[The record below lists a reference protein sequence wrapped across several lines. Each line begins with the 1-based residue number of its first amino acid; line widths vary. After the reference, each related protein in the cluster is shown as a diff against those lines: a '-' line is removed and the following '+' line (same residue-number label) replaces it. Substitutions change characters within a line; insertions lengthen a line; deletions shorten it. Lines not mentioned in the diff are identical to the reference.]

1 MREPALNQK
10 TRFVLLLLDLVI
22 LCAASWFAFGRM
34 FPASDDKG
42 FWFYT
47 ALLGLLLGSRLD
59 TPFFAKPADV
69 VLYAAPAAIALALGN
84 SWAQWSEGVRV
95 AYCVAMAFCIV
106 AGMLG
111 GIAILTVDS
120 KTGGWQRA
128 SNAARVLA
136 ETLGAP
142 RTIYS
147 VVIAFALFAFHGSSP
162 KEFGIIVAAWVLT
175 GVLSPLEGVLRIG
188 RRLRRIFRPNTIFDA
203 DGEVV
208 AYQTPGL
215 ILVRQFGSGNIETGD
230 VVAVHDPLGKTR
242 LALALDNVGR
252 DEGVLLR
259 TIEIA
264 DAEVSAE
271 LRDQLSALLPNAV
284 VRVSA
289 PDDATAQHRLVKTK
303 GALVGLVA
311 PDTSVERLFFE
322 VVKEEGLEEGRL
334 VEVQIG
340 KRVVTYQLV
349 NGLTKE
355 EVVQHKN
362 THGFARAQ
370 AQKIGEWDAASER
383 FKFVK
388 WLPAPNAPVLL
399 KSTAD
404 FVASSNAVGH
414 FPGTNYPVSIK
425 SIDEL
430 VTHNTAILGIL
441 GVGKSMLA
449 IELVERMMASGV
461 KVICL
466 DLTNQYSQELADY
479 YDQEHEE
486 GCLAKIQEAGEK
498 DREDWADNPEE
509 GGSISALREAILAD
523 LAAFLREDN
532 QRRLKIFNPAQVVGS
547 KQIKEPGQYK
557 VGAEWKRGAALWSV
571 TPVEVTRIVSEAALS
586 LLQDKMSSKARV
598 CLVYE
603 EAHSLIPEFS
613 AVASPS
619 DREASNGTARA
630 ILQGRKFGLGCLVVT
645 QRTANVTKTILNQCN
660 TVFAMRTFDETG
672 KEFLANYI
680 GKDYAASLSSISER
694 HAVLFGK
701 ASSCENP
708 ILIRLN
714 DREEFR
720 QAFRSENPP
729 PAIPV
734 PNKTP
739 AAVAPTDPPVESS
752 ADDIPF

>member
-10 TRFVLLLLDLVI
+10 TRFILLLLDVVI
-22 LCAASWFAFGRM
+22 LCAASWFAFGRV
-34 FPASDDKG
+34 FPAGDDKG

-84 SWAQWSEGVRV
+84 SWAHWDDGVRI

-106 AGMLG
+106 AGLLG
-111 GIAILTVDS
+111 SIAILTVDS
-120 KTGGWQRA
+120 RTGSWQRA

-147 VVIAFALFAFHGSSP
+147 VVIGFALFAFHRASP

-175 GVLSPLEGVLRIG
+175 GILSPLEASLKIG
-188 RRLRRIFRPNTIFDA
+188 RRLRRIFKPNTLFDA

-215 ILVRQFGSGNIETGD
+215 VLIRQFGSGKVESGD

-252 DEGVLLR
+252 DEGILLR
-259 TIEIA
+259 TIEIP
-264 DAEVSAE
+264 DAEVSGE
-271 LRDQLSALLPNAV
+271 LREQLSALLPNAV
-284 VRVSA
+284 VRVSE
-289 PDDATAQHRLVKTK
+289 PDETAENRLVKTK
-303 GALVGLVA
+303 GMLVGLVA

-322 VVKEEGLEEGRL
+322 VVKEDGLEEGRL

-362 THGFARAQ
+362 THGFVRAQ
-370 AQKIGEWDAASER
+370 AQKIGEWDAASKR
-383 FKFVK
+383 FTFVK

-404 FVASSNAVGH
+404 FVATSNAVGH

-441 GVGKSMLA
+441 GIGKSMLS
-449 IELVERMMASGV
+449 IELVERMMAGGI
-461 KVICL
+461 KVICV
-466 DLTNQYSQELADY
+466 DLTNQYSTHLAPY
-479 YDQEHEE
+479 YDSESEL
-486 GCLAKIQEAGEK
+486 LALQGLRTIGAAGK
-498 DREDWADNPEE
+498 TRVRQNVED
-509 GGSISALREAILAD
+509 GGSRTEFSTAVAAAISEFLNP
-523 LAAFLREDN
+523 AAAK
-532 QRRLKIFNPAQVVGS
+532 RLKIFNPNEFEVWRQDSRPFNNTAS
-547 KQIKEPGQYK
+547 MASLSP
-557 VGAEWKRGAALWSV
+557 AEI
-571 TPVEVTRIVSEAALS
+571 THIISEATLEAVSALGMT
-586 LLQDKMSSKARV
+586 DKARV

-603 EAHSLIPEFS
+603 EAHSLVPEWNS
-613 AVASPS
+613 AVAEG
-619 DREASNGTARA
+619 DKTASNGSARA
-630 ILQGRKFGLGCLVVT
+630 ILQGRKYGLGCLLIT

-660 TVFAMRTFDETG
+660 TIFAMRTFDDTG

-680 GKDYAASLSSISER
+680 GKDYATSLSSLSER
-694 HAVLFGK
+694 QAVLFGK

-708 ILIRLN
+708 VLIRLN
-714 DREEFR
+714 DREKFV
-720 QAFRSENPP
+720 QAFRAENPP
-729 PAIPV
+729 PPLAAVEAPPEPV
-734 PNKTP
+734 EPTPP
-739 AAVAPTDPPVESS
+739 AAAPVNP
-752 ADDIPF
+752 

>member
-10 TRFVLLLLDLVI
+10 TRFVLLLVDVVI
-22 LCAASWFAFGRM
+22 LCAASWFAFGTA
-34 FPASDDKG
+34 FPDGGDKG

-69 VLYAAPAAIALALGN
+69 VLYAAPAAIALALSN
-84 SWAQWSEGVRV
+84 SRAEWDDGVCV

-106 AGMLG
+106 AGALG
-111 GIAILTVDS
+111 SIAILTLDS
-120 KTGGWQRA
+120 KTDRWQRA
-128 SNAARVLA
+128 SNTARVLA

-147 VVIAFALFAFHGSSP
+147 VVIGFALFAFHRTSP

-175 GVLSPLEGVLRIG
+175 GVLSPLEGFLRIG
-188 RRLRRIFRPNTIFDA
+188 KRLRRIFKPNTIFDA

-215 ILVRQFGSGNIETGD
+215 ILVRQFGEGKIESGD
-230 VVAVHDPLGKTR
+230 VVAVHDPLGRTR

-259 TIEIA
+259 SIEIPNSV
-264 DAEVSAE
+264 VSSE
-271 LRDQLSALLPNAV
+271 IRGQLSALQPNSV
-284 VRVSA
+284 VRIPT
-289 PDDATAQHRLVKTK
+289 PDEATTQNRLVKMK
-303 GALVGLVA
+303 SALVGLVA
-311 PDTSVERLFFE
+311 ADTCVERLFFE
-322 VVKEEGLEEGRL
+322 VVKDDGLEEGRL

-340 KRVVTYQLV
+340 TRIVTYQVV

-355 EVVQHKN
+355 EVVQQKN
-362 THGFARAQ
+362 THGYARAQ
-370 AQKIGEWDAASER
+370 AQKIGEWVEESKR
-383 FKFVK
+383 FRFVK
-388 WLPAPNAPVLL
+388 WLPLPNAPVFL
-399 KSTAD
+399 KSTTD
-404 FVASSNAVGH
+404 FQPASNAVGH
-414 FPGTNYPVSIK
+414 FPGTDYPVSVK
-425 SIDEL
+425 SIDDL

-449 IELVERMMASGV
+449 IELVERMMVAGV

-466 DLTNQYSQELADY
+466 DLTNQYSLELKDY
-479 YDQEHEE
+479 YNKVHEDE
-486 GCLAKIQEAGEK
+486 CTSRIQEAGMK
-498 DREDWADNPEE
+498 DRDAWAENPEE
-509 GGSISALREAILAD
+509 GGSLPALRAAFCAD
-523 LAAFLREDN
+523 LVEFLKDDN
-532 QRRLKIFNPAQVVGS
+532 TRRLKIYNPSQVIGS
-547 KQIKEPGQYK
+547 KQMNEPKSYNDG
-557 VGAEWKRGAALWSV
+557 GWKRGAALWGV
-571 TPVEVTRIVSEAALS
+571 TPVEVTRLVSEITLS
-586 LLQDKMSSKARV
+586 LVQDKMSTKARV

-603 EAHSLIPEFS
+603 EAHSLIPEFN

-619 DREASNGTARA
+619 DKEACNGTARA
-630 ILQGRKFGLGCLVVT
+630 ILQGRKYGLGCLLVT

-680 GKDYAASLSSISER
+680 GKDYATSLSSVSER
-694 HAVLFGK
+694 HAVVFGK

-714 DREEFR
+714 DREKFL
-720 QAFRSENPP
+720 QAFRAENPLAPLQAPDGAGSVTLDNP
-729 PAIPV
+729 PANPSGDGV
-734 PNKTP
+734 P
-739 AAVAPTDPPVESS
+739 
-752 ADDIPF
+752 F

>member
-1 MREPALNQK
+1 
-10 TRFVLLLLDLVI
+10 
-22 LCAASWFAFGRM
+22 AS
-34 FPASDDKG
+34 
-42 FWFYT
+42 
-47 ALLGLLLGSRLD
+47 
-59 TPFFAKPADV
+59 
-69 VLYAAPAAIALALGN
+69 
-84 SWAQWSEGVRV
+84 
-95 AYCVAMAFCIV
+95 
-106 AGMLG
+106 
-111 GIAILTVDS
+111 ILTVDS
-120 KTGGWQRA
+120 KSIRWQRA
-128 SNAARVLA
+128 SNAARILA
-136 ETLGAP
+136 ESLGAP

-147 VVIAFALFAFHGSSP
+147 VVIAFALYAFHGSSP
-162 KEFGIIVAAWVLT
+162 KELGIIVAAWVLT
-175 GVLSPLEGVLRIG
+175 GVLSPLEGVLKIG
-188 RRLRRIFRPNTIFDA
+188 RRLRRIFKPNTIFDA

-259 TIEIA
+259 TIEISN
-264 DAEVSAE
+264 AEVSGE
-271 LRDQLSALLPNAV
+271 LRDQLSALPPNAV
-284 VRVSA
+284 VRVAA
-289 PDDATAQHRLVKTK
+289 PDEATAQNRLVKTK
-303 GALVGLVA
+303 AALVGLVA
-311 PDTSVERLFFE
+311 PDTSVDRLYFE

-340 KRVVTYQLV
+340 KCIVTYQLV

-370 AQKIGEWDAASER
+370 AQKIGEWDAASKR

-404 FVASSNAVGH
+404 FVASCEAVGH

-449 IELVERMMASGV
+449 IELVERMMAACV

-466 DLTNQYSQELADY
+466 DLTNQYSQELAAY
-479 YDQEHEE
+479 YDRAHEDA
-486 GCLAKIQEAGEK
+486 CLTKIQEAGEK
-498 DREDWADNPEE
+498 DREAWAENPED
-509 GGSISALREAILAD
+509 GGSIPALRKAFHTDLIEFLSEA
-523 LAAFLREDN
+523 N
-532 QRRLKIFNPAQVVGS
+532 PRRLKIYNPSQVVGS
-547 KQIKEPGQYK
+547 KQVSEPKQFQTRGQ
-557 VGAEWKRGAALWSV
+557 WQRSAALWGV
-571 TPVEVTRIVSEAALS
+571 TPVEVTRIVSETALS
-586 LLQDKMSSKARV
+586 LLQGGMSSKARV

-630 ILQGRKFGLGCLVVT
+630 ILQGRKYGLGCLVVT

-720 QAFRSENPP
+720 QAFRAENPP
-729 PAIPV
+729 PVKPV
-734 PNKTP
+734 SNEVRAETSPSQ
-739 AAVAPTDPPVESS
+739 PPVNISDETIS
-752 ADDIPF
+752 